1 MKWRWQSP
9 LNSIING
16 VLKTVPVSDAEII
29 NTLQKEGEPSL
40 LAFCDLS
47 PLLRTGIKFESTTPR
62 CRRLIKPPL
71 PPAAKYSAAWE
82 KTNYCLLA
90 APDGQMN
97 TKDTLPAASVEIP
110 AGTGFVGL
118 AFAENAPMIYWRAY
132 APLRRPSLQIFRK
145 PLSPTSGLF

>member
-47 PLLRTGIKFESTTPR
+47 PLLRTGIKFESTTT
-62 CRRLIKPPL
+62 PL
-71 PPAAKYSAAWE
+71 PPVNQTAVASRRR
-82 KTNYCLLA
+82 N
-90 APDGQMN
+90 
-97 TKDTLPAASVEIP
+97 TLPLGRRRITVIGG
-110 AGTGFVGL
+110 AGRPNEHKRHL
-118 AFAENAPMIYWRAY
+118 ARGK
-132 APLRRPSLQIFRK
+132 R
-145 PLSPTSGLF
+145 

>member
-47 PLLRTGIKFESTTPR
+47 PLLRTGIKFESTTTP
-62 CRRLIKPPL
+62 LPPVNQTPL

-82 KTNYCLLA
+82 KTNYC
-90 APDGQMN
+90 
-97 TKDTLPAASVEIP
+97 
-110 AGTGFVGL
+110 
-118 AFAENAPMIYWRAY
+118 YWR
-132 APLRRPSLQIFRK
+132 RRTAK
-145 PLSPTSGLF
+145 